1 MNINATTK
9 ERGKRESN
17 RINEVLKELQ
27 RELLESQLLGK
38 KLLKEEDKKPTSQ
51 QRSHAFDQEKE

>member
-1 MNINATTK
+1 MLN
-9 ERGKRESN
+9 
-17 RINEVLKELQ
+17 ELQ

-38 KLLKEEDKKPTSQ
+38 KLLKEEVKKPTGQ